1 MTDGP
6 VMYQSEHS
14 GKWGDAFAARIP
26 KWVELIV
33 HSCSCKNVQRKMNN
47 CSESEARALFGSFVE
62 AVAKNGERSAVLRMV
77 PKAKLTSAI
86 ERRMKLAFKDAYGSD
101 L

>member
-1 MTDGP
+1 MR
-6 VMYQSEHS
+6 
-14 GKWGDAFAARIP
+14 WGDAFAARIP

-33 HSCSCKNVQRKMNN
+33 HACNCKNVQRKMNQ
-47 CSESEARALFGSFVE
+47 CSEAEARALFASFVD
-62 AVAKNGERSAVLRMV
+62 AVAKNSERSAILKMV